1 MKTFIIYFRYWSIR
15 LSYLLLASL
24 LIFGGYFY
32 TVPQVEIGNYI
43 LSNPFYSDSE
53 HISSWLYDV
62 DYFIFIFT
70 VAIVIIFVLI
80 IYYNINKIRKEKTD
94 KQFLNLFIED
104 LFAYLFMA
112 EEFTDDE
119 KRKKIK
125 ALKKTLNS
133 DHAKR
138 LFINTLVDVHS
149 QTEGIVREKTVR
161 LLKAI
166 RFDYLIYAYL
176 HSPYFRHKLFALKV
190 ISEFNLEGYDKYIL
204 KLTKRRNGVL
214 HAEAIIA
221 LLKLKVYSNLL
232 FLTDLKLKLT
242 LWDINLIVKTIQELN
257 IKDINYSVLIQSVIP
272 EISALGLILAR
283 LHRRTE
289 LKTEV
294 IMRIGNSSKLVN
306 EEAFLTFIAF
316 ASQQSDFDYLIEK
329 FSIAT
334 HKAQTMIIQ
343 SLSKSPD
350 NVKTIQFLNWIV
362 ENKHFTHKTEA
373 IKQLLELDLTAISRF
388 KQSEDKLIRQSC
400 LQVLDINL

>member
-1 MKTFIIYFRYWSIR
+1 MKTFAIYLHYWSIR
-15 LSYLLLASL
+15 LSYLLLAVF

-32 TVPQVEIGNYI
+32 TVPQIEVGNYI
-43 LSNPFYSDSE
+43 LSNPYFSNSE
-53 HISSWLYDV
+53 NISSLLYAV

-70 VAIVIIFVLI
+70 VAIIIISVLI
-80 IYYNINKIRKEKTD
+80 LYYNINKRRKEKAD
-94 KQFLNLFIED
+94 KLFLNLFVKD
-104 LFAYLFMA
+104 LFAYLFMV

-119 KRKKIK
+119 KKKKIK
-125 ALKKTLNS
+125 VLKKALKS
-133 DHAKR
+133 DHSKR

-149 QTEGIVREKTVR
+149 QTEGIVKEKTFR

-166 RFDYLIYAYL
+166 KFDYLIYAYL

-190 ISEFNLEGYDKYIL
+190 ISEFDLEGYDKYIL
-204 KLTKRRNGVL
+204 KLTKRKNSVL
-214 HAEAIIA
+214 HAEAIIT
-221 LLKLKVYSNLL
+221 LLKLKVYNNLL
-232 FLTDLKLKLT
+232 FLTDLKMKLT

-257 IKDINYSVLIQSVIP
+257 KKDINYSVLIQSAVP

-283 LHRRTE
+283 LHMRTE

-306 EEAFLTFIAF
+306 EESFLTFISF
-316 ASQQSDFDYLIEK
+316 ASQQSDYDYLIEK
-329 FSIAT
+329 FSIAS
-334 HKAQTMIIQ
+334 HKAQLMIIQ
-343 SLSKSPD
+343 SLSMSPD
-350 NVKTIQFLNWIV
+350 NVKTIQFLNWVV

-373 IKQLLELDLTAISRF
+373 IRQLLELDLGAISRF